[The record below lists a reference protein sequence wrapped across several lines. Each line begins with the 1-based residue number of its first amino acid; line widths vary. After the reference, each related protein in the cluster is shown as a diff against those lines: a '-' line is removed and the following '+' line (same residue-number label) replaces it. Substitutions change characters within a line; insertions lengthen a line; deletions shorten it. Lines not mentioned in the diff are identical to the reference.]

1 LKKATRAPRRLL
13 AILFPFVA
21 APCLAVSLAS
31 VAGAQVTPAAGI
43 TPPDDTPSIKVGA
56 TIFTDFTHINKPTAK
71 DADGNV
77 INQSAFNVSRS
88 YINVTGNISHIV
100 AFRITPDV
108 VRETNTSSA
117 TNGSLVL
124 RIKYAFAQIN
134 LDDWLPKGSW
144 VRLGIQ
150 QTPFVDFEENIYR
163 YRFQGTVFVER
174 EGFLTSSDAGVSFHT
189 AFPGNYGDVHVGVYN
204 GEGYSKA
211 EANDQK
217 ALQLRATFRPLPMHP
232 FLRGWRVTAFY
243 DADHYV
249 MNAER
254 KRAIFN
260 TTFEQ
265 QHVNVGFDY
274 LSAND
279 QTSVTKTDVHGTGWS
294 IWATPKFGKGVEAL
308 LRYES
313 FSPDDTQTTQVRNRS
328 IVGLAYWFPHQG
340 SVSAG
345 ILLDTDTRT
354 FTNIA
359 SSPTQQNISV
369 HALIAF

>member
-1 LKKATRAPRRLL
+1 MWSGYGGR
-13 AILFPFVA
+13 
-21 APCLAVSLAS
+21 
-31 VAGAQVTPAAGI
+31 VTP
-43 TPPDDTPSIKVGA
+43 
-56 TIFTDFTHINKPTAK
+56 
-71 DADGNV
+71 
-77 INQSAFNVSRS
+77 
-88 YINVTGNISHIV
+88 
-100 AFRITPDV
+100 
-108 VRETNTSSA
+108 SSA

-150 QTPFVDFEENIYR
+150 QTPFVDFE
-163 YRFQGTVFVER
+163 
-174 EGFLTSSDAGVSFHT
+174 
-189 AFPGNYGDVHVGVYN
+189 
-204 GEGYSKA
+204 
-211 EANDQK
+211 
-217 ALQLRATFRPLPMHP
+217 LRATFRPLPMHP